1 MNTLLQSSLD
11 PPLLPLALVIMI
23 TVFTPL
29 KPVLS
34 CLFHHHCG
42 PFMLQAQA
50 DLFTLLTLS
59 LDSSSTVYEMK
70 TNKEELYSNT
80 EFLEANANTIITII
94 RWSLGISYEKTSLLH
109 H

>member
-1 MNTLLQSSLD
+1 
-11 PPLLPLALVIMI
+11 
-23 TVFTPL
+23 
-29 KPVLS
+29 
-34 CLFHHHCG
+34 
-42 PFMLQAQA
+42 MLQAQA